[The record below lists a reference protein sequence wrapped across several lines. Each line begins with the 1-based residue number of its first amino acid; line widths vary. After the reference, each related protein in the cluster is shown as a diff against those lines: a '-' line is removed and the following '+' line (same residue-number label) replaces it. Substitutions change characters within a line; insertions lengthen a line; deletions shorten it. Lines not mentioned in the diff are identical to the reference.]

1 MHLNLIECTQPF
13 INVGFSIK
21 SVLVTQRARD
31 RCMKVK
37 TYVLFLGDYPASYF
51 VKPVITI

>member
-1 MHLNLIECTQPF
+1 MRLNLIEFRQPL
-13 INVGFSIK
+13 INFGFSIK

-31 RCMKVK
+31 RCMIVK

-51 VKPVITI
+51 VKPVVTI

>member
-21 SVLVTQRARD
+21 SVLVMQRARD